1 MSTTPESEFNLE
13 NLFLPSWAAK
23 PADARRF
30 EHVTGEEG
38 HRGERGD
45 RSDRGPRRGGGGGG
59 GGGGF
64 GGGGGGGG
72 RPRGGQGG
80 GERSG
85 SRPAGAGGRGEGRG
99 GPGGGGGGGDRR
111 QGEGRGRDRTEE
123 PREPQVQLPEL
134 DVEIFPEPK
143 GVESLVR
150 QIKLSGRAYPMF
162 EIAALVLQKPE
173 RYVVRFA
180 VAKKPDGKPVQQ
192 LFVFNLDNTL
202 WLSEADVV
210 RYALDKHFNTFYATE
225 KTPAEAPK
233 GNYTFVAQCG
243 MSGVLLGPPNFH
255 GYQEKLRAL
264 HTERFG
270 RMPFEAFKARV
281 KIVRD
286 EAVVK
291 QWLEEQSF
299 KLGYSCLNVPEPKKL
314 NTRDEVEQ
322 HFRETHLPALLQPV
336 ESWEMSGAAA
346 RNILSTPLRTIARR
360 VVEDLTR
367 FPLKLVTFLS
377 VQFAGAGLQFF
388 KVNKTIT
395 HVSVA
400 RPHFLDLA
408 ATPVSDSLKSIVE
421 YLDAHPKCTR
431 RQLVEALAPTPAA
444 APATPAAAGAEGAP
458 ADAAPPAVPE
468 PTPAQKVIIADLHW
482 LVHQGHVIEFAN
494 GYMETAKRPLPKPT
508 PAPRPQPQPKAT
520 PAAAATPTPAVT
532 ATVASVAAAPAST
545 EAPAASAVV
554 TAEVQPAAPPPTP
567 EPAPAAAPA
576 APAVPETPTPTA

>member
-13 NLFLPSWAAK
+13 NLFLPAWAAK

-45 RSDRGPRRGGGGGG
+45 RSDRSPRRGGGGGG
-59 GGGGF
+59 GGGFG

-85 SRPAGAGGRGEGRG
+85 PRPPGGGGRGDGRG
-99 GPGGGGGGGDRR
+99 GPGGGGGGGR
-111 QGEGRGRDRTEE
+111 QGDARGRDRAEE

-180 VAKKPDGKPVQQ
+180 VVKRPDGKPVQQ
-192 LFVFNLDNTL
+192 LYVFNLDNTL
-202 WLSEADVV
+202 WLSESDVV

-225 KTPAEAPK
+225 KTAAEAPK

-255 GYQEKLRAL
+255 GYQEQLRAL
-264 HTERFG
+264 HTERFS
-270 RMPFEAFKARV
+270 RMPFDAFKARV

-291 QWLEEQSF
+291 QWIEEQSF
-299 KLGYSCLNVPEPKKL
+299 KLDYSCLNVPEPKKL
-314 NTRDEVEQ
+314 KTRDEVEQ

-336 ESWEMSGAAA
+336 ESWEMNGAAA

-360 VVEDLTR
+360 VVEDLNR

-377 VQFAGAGLQFF
+377 QQFAGAGLQFF

-444 APATPAAAGAEGAP
+444 PPATPAAAGAEGAP
-458 ADAAPPAVPE
+458 AAAATPAVPE
-468 PTPAQKVIIADLHW
+468 PTPAQKAIIADLHW

-494 GYMETAKRPLPKPT
+494 GFMETAKRPLVKPTPPPRPPKPT
-508 PAPRPQPQPKAT
+508 PAVAPASAPAAVAAATVAAT
-520 PAAAATPTPAVT
+520 PAIAE
-532 ATVASVAAAPAST
+532 S
-545 EAPAASAVV
+545 PAASTAV
-554 TAEVQPAAPPPTP
+554 AAPEVPSSAPTP
-567 EPAPAAAPA
+567 EPPAVVAPV
-576 APAVPETPTPTA
+576 VPETPTPGAS

>member
-13 NLFLPSWAAK
+13 NLFLPAWAAK

-45 RSDRGPRRGGGGGG
+45 RSDRSPRRGGGGGG
-59 GGGGF
+59 GGGFG

-85 SRPAGAGGRGEGRG
+85 PRPAGAGGRGDARG
-99 GPGGGGGGGDRR
+99 GPGGGGGGDRR
-111 QGEGRGRDRTEE
+111 QGDARGRDRVEE

-180 VAKKPDGKPVQQ
+180 VVKQPDGKPVQQ

-225 KTPAEAPK
+225 KTAAEAPK

-255 GYQEKLRAL
+255 GYQEQLRAL
-264 HTERFG
+264 HTEQFS

-291 QWLEEQSF
+291 QWIEEQSF

-314 NTRDEVEQ
+314 ATRDEVEQ

-336 ESWEMSGAAA
+336 ESWEMNGAAA

-360 VVEDLTR
+360 VVEDLNR

-377 VQFAGAGLQFF
+377 QQFAGAGLQFF

-400 RPHFLDLA
+400 RPHFLDLV
-408 ATPVSDSLKSIVE
+408 ATPVSDSLKHIVE

-431 RQLVEALAPTPAA
+431 RQLVEALSPTPAA
-444 APATPAAAGAEGAP
+444 PSAIPAAPGAAGAPAAADSP
-458 ADAAPPAVPE
+458 AAPE
-468 PTPAQKVIIADLHW
+468 PTPAQKAIIADLHW

-494 GYMETAKRPLPKPT
+494 GYMETAKRPLVKPT
-508 PAPRPQPQPKAT
+508 PPPRPQPQPR
-520 PAAAATPTPAVT
+520 PTPAVAAASTPVT
-532 ATVASVAAAPAST
+532 AATVAAAPAIAET
-545 EAPAASAVV
+545 PAASAVV
-554 TAEVQPAAPPPTP
+554 TAPEVQPAAPVPAPTPTP
-567 EPAPAAAPA
+567 EQPAAA
-576 APAVPETPTPTA
+576 APVAPETPTPAA